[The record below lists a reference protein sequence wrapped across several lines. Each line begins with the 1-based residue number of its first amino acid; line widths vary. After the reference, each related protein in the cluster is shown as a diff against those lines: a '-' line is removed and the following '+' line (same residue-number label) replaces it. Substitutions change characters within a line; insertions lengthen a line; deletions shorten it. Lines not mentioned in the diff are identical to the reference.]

1 MNCGDKMNVPKVIE
15 IKKIIEETPTIKT
28 FIFDW
33 TMVGENIPTPGQFVM
48 VWNFKDE
55 KPMSISYIDV
65 LKGELG
71 ITVKKVGEFTED
83 LHTLKEGDKLG
94 IRGPY
99 GNGFDTDL
107 KGMKVMAIGGGV
119 GMAPIASFTE
129 AALKNKAQVDV
140 VCAAQTKDELLFN
153 DRLKAKGAKV
163 YTCTDDGSCGFKGF
177 AIHRVLALIEHK
189 EYDWAVVCGP
199 EVMMR
204 PLYGSLE
211 ANMIDGEYSMER
223 YMKCAIGVCGQCC
236 VDNTGWRIC
245 AEGPVF
251 SSDQVSE
258 IVEFGKFH
266 RTASGLKQYF

>member
-1 MNCGDKMNVPKVIE
+1 MNVPQVLE

-65 LKGELG
+65 G
-71 ITVKKVGEFTED
+71 
-83 LHTLKEGDKLG
+83 HTLKEGDKLG
-94 IRGPY
+94 LRGPY

-107 KGMKVMAIGGGV
+107 KGMRVLAIGGGV

-140 VCAAQTKDELLFN
+140 VCAAQTKDELLF
-153 DRLKAKGAKV
+153 DERLKAKGAKV

-177 AIHRVLALIEHK
+177 ATHRVLQLIEHK

-211 ANMIDGEYSMER
+211 SNMIEGEYSMER

-266 RTASGLKQYF
+266 RTASGMKEYF

>member
-1 MNCGDKMNVPKVIE
+1 MR
-15 IKKIIEETPTIKT
+15 
-28 FIFDW
+28 
-33 TMVGENIPTPGQFVM
+33 
-48 VWNFKDE
+48 
-55 KPMSISYIDV
+55 V
-65 LKGELG
+65 L
-71 ITVKKVGEFTED
+71 
-83 LHTLKEGDKLG
+83 
-94 IRGPY
+94 
-99 GNGFDTDL
+99 
-107 KGMKVMAIGGGV
+107 AIGGGV

-140 VCAAQTKDELLFN
+140 VCAAQTKDELLF
-153 DRLKAKGAKV
+153 DERLKAKGAKV

-177 AIHRVLALIEHK
+177 ATHRVLQLIEHK

-211 ANMIDGEYSMER
+211 SNMIEGEYSMER

-266 RTASGLKQYF
+266 RTASGMKEYF